1 MGPADIHKMARNIVC
16 REKFIRNTNEIR
28 KIMVRSLQFS
38 SSLPVAPDSLRLIGP
53 SEARAG
59 ELLSYSCSTTNSNP
73 AAAIHW
79 TVGNETRPAERT
91 NVVRSPSG
99 GYITHSEITVSLGAT
114 DHSKMIVCNAVNTE
128 LNDAKSESKML
139 SVICKC

>member
-1 MGPADIHKMARNIVC
+1 MHQVFRCLAPSFARQRRNLADERLIAI
-16 REKFIRNTNEIR
+16 
-28 KIMVRSLQFS
+28 FS
-38 SSLPVAPDSLRLIGP
+38 PSSLAVAPDSLRLIGP

-73 AAAIHW
+73 AAAVHW

-99 GYITHSEITVSLGAT
+99 GYITHSEITVSLGPA
-114 DHSKMIVCNAVNTE
+114 DRSKMIVCNAVNTE

-139 SVICKC
+139 SVICK

>member
-1 MGPADIHKMARNIVC
+1 MHQVFRCLAPSFARQ
-16 REKFIRNTNEIR
+16 RRNSNCAAERLITI
-28 KIMVRSLQFS
+28 FS
-38 SSLPVAPDSLRLIGP
+38 PSSLAVAPDSLRIIGP

-73 AAAIHW
+73 AAAVHW

-99 GYITHSEITVSLGAT
+99 GYITHSEITVSLGPA
-114 DHSKMIVCNAVNTE
+114 DRSKMIVCNAVNTE

-139 SVICKC
+139 SVICK

>member
-1 MGPADIHKMARNIVC
+1 MRCIRFSGVSPPSFARQRRNLADERLIAI
-16 REKFIRNTNEIR
+16 F
-28 KIMVRSLQFS
+28 SPS
-38 SSLPVAPDSLRLIGP
+38 SSLAVAPDSLRLIGP

-73 AAAIHW
+73 AAAVHW

-99 GYITHSEITVSLGAT
+99 GYITHSEITVSLGPA
-114 DHSKMIVCNAVNTE
+114 DRSKMIVCNAVNTE

-139 SVICKC
+139 SVICK

>member
-1 MGPADIHKMARNIVC
+1 MFRFATAKEELGRTRDRGANCIFCPLA
-16 REKFIRNTNEIR
+16 
-28 KIMVRSLQFS
+28 
-38 SSLPVAPDSLRLIGP
+38 VAPDSLRLIGP

-114 DHSKMIVCNAVNTE
+114 DRSKMIVCNAVNTE

>member
-1 MGPADIHKMARNIVC
+1 MHQVFRCLAPLVRAPKEELC
-16 REKFIRNTNEIR
+16 RREANCN
-28 KIMVRSLQFS
+28 LLP
-38 SSLPVAPDSLRLIGP
+38 SSLAVAPDSLRLIGP

-73 AAAIHW
+73 AAAVHW

-99 GYITHSEITVSLGAT
+99 GYITHSEITVSLGPA
-114 DHSKMIVCNAVNTE
+114 DRSKMIVCNAVNTE

-139 SVICKC
+139 SVICK

>member
-1 MGPADIHKMARNIVC
+1 MRCIRFSGVSPPSFASQRRNLADERLIAI
-16 REKFIRNTNEIR
+16 FSP
-28 KIMVRSLQFS
+28 SLA
-38 SSLPVAPDSLRLIGP
+38 VAPDSLRLIGP

-73 AAAIHW
+73 AAAVHW

-99 GYITHSEITVSLGAT
+99 GYITHSEITVSLGPA
-114 DHSKMIVCNAVNTE
+114 DRSKMIVCNAVNTE

-139 SVICKC
+139 SVICK